1 MYRNEYEKALEQ
13 VKTAVEFARDC
24 SNISRCETNIRY
36 FNRGQAM
43 ACLQVM
49 IREYESQINTFGL
62 WIDGVL
68 VLYGVPLEQ
77 FSDMHIQNKL
87 QYIASH
93 IPVYVLLR
101 EGEKELAKRIC
112 QWLEGLTNGV
122 DLMKICEI

>member
-13 VKTAVEFARDC
+13 VKSAVEFARDG
-24 SNISRCETNIRY
+24 SNISRCETNMRY

-43 ACLQVM
+43 TCLQDM

-62 WIDGVL
+62 CIDGMRV
-68 VLYGVPLEQ
+68 VYGVPLEQ
-77 FSDMHIQNKL
+77 FSDIHIQNQL
-87 QYIASH
+87 QYIANH

-112 QWLEGLTNGV
+112 QWLDESHSANN
-122 DLMKICEI
+122 

>member
-24 SNISRCETNIRY
+24 SNISRCEINMRY
-36 FNRGQAM
+36 FNRGQALI
-43 ACLQVM
+43 CLQDM
-49 IREYESQINTFGL
+49 IREYESQINIFGL
-62 WIDGVL
+62 CIDGMRVI
-68 VLYGVPLEQ
+68 YGVPLEQ
-77 FSDMHIQNKL
+77 FSDIHIQNQL

-112 QWLEGLTNGV
+112 QWLDGSGS
-122 DLMKICEI
+122 IYG

>member
-13 VKTAVEFARDC
+13 VKTAVEFVRDC

-36 FNRGQAM
+36 FTRGQAM
-43 ACLQVM
+43 ACLQDM

-62 WIDGVL
+62 CIDGVR
-68 VLYGVPLEQ
+68 VVHGVPLEQ
-77 FSDMHIQNKL
+77 FSDIHIQNHL

-112 QWLEGLTNGV
+112 HWLDGTGSIHE
-122 DLMKICEI
+122 

>member
-24 SNISRCETNIRY
+24 SNISRCETNMHY

-43 ACLQVM
+43 TCLQDM

-62 WIDGVL
+62 WIDGVR
-68 VLYGVPLEQ
+68 VVHGVPLEQ
-77 FSDMHIQNKL
+77 FSDIHIQNQL

-112 QWLEGLTNGV
+112 QWLDGSGRVHEY
-122 DLMKICEI
+122 

>member
-24 SNISRCETNIRY
+24 SNISRCETNMRY
-36 FNRGQAM
+36 FNRGQALI
-43 ACLQVM
+43 CLQDM
-49 IREYESQINTFGL
+49 IREYESQINIFCL
-62 WIDGVL
+62 CIDGMRVI
-68 VLYGVPLEQ
+68 YGVPLEQ
-77 FSDMHIQNKL
+77 FSDMHIQNQL

-112 QWLEGLTNGV
+112 QWLDGSSDTHN
-122 DLMKICEI
+122 